1 MKKIILA
8 AAMVASTMA
17 SAHAYTLE
25 QTKRFQDNYESKF
38 GVVLSRGQA
47 NGILNKFQQLRDNN
61 DNARGV
67 IGRSRV
73 IAEFES
79 FGVVDLDN
87 QGRYGNGARSHNK
100 YWGDV
105 ISTVGVNT
113 ADVFTSKFRNAK
125 RAENAM
131 SIADRRDAQDRF
143 ESNDFV
149 REIAA
154 SQIVDY
160 TNVQRV
166 ADFTLRNSRVRLG
179 RENGATAVYGDG
191 SSFANFRIHG
201 ETFTYEVASEGVA
214 LGNEI
219 KATAAAERRA
229 EERAAAEMAR
239 AIQAAAE
246 ARAELMHEIV
256 AIGIGNASRAAD
268 MAAEAGITIQELND
282 FAVANSNNILGG
294 YIVYGFG
301 ETGTMFEYLRRNR

>member
-1 MKKIILA
+1 MKKIIIATA
-8 AAMVASTMA
+8 AAIVSTITA
-17 SAHAYTLE
+17 ANAFTLE
-25 QTKRFQDNYESKF
+25 QTTRFQDNYEARF
-38 GVVLSRGQA
+38 GVDLSRGQA

-87 QGRYGNGARSHNK
+87 YASIGSQHNR

-105 ISTVGVNT
+105 RDTVGVNS
-113 ADVFTSKFRNAK
+113 ADVFTSKFLNARVGLNTTSLVERNA
-125 RAENAM
+125 
-131 SIADRRDAQDRF
+131 AQDRF

-149 REIAA
+149 RDIAA
-154 SQIVDY
+154 SQIADY
-160 TNVQRV
+160 AEVLRL
-166 ADFTLRNSRVRLG
+166 ADGVNHA
-179 RENGATAVYGDG
+179 RENGLRDGQGRGYYVVYDPSARFGNILHNVSDR
-191 SSFANFRIHG
+191 ANLN
-201 ETFTYEVASEGVA
+201 EAKA
-214 LGNEI
+214 LVS
-219 KATAAAERRA
+219 ERRA
-229 EERAAAEMAR
+229 IAAAERAAAEAE
-239 AIQAAAE
+239 AA
-246 ARAELMHEIV
+246 ARAELMHVIV

-301 ETGTMFEYLRRNR
+301 DTGTMFEYLRRSR

>member
-125 RAENAM
+125 RAESAM
-131 SIADRRDAQDRF
+131 SIIDRRDAQDRF

-154 SQIVDY
+154 SQIHKYQQVG
-160 TNVQRV
+160 QV
-166 ADFTLRNSRVRLG
+166 ARIFETRNDVTYYGYFGDRAYIDSGSHLVRNRIWAGDKATYLEG
-179 RENGATAVYGDG
+179 FALFNEREAIATAQ
-191 SSFANFRIHG
+191 
-201 ETFTYEVASEGVA
+201 
-214 LGNEI
+214 
-219 KATAAAERRA
+219 RRA

-301 ETGTMFEYLRRNR
+301 ETGTMFEYLRRSR